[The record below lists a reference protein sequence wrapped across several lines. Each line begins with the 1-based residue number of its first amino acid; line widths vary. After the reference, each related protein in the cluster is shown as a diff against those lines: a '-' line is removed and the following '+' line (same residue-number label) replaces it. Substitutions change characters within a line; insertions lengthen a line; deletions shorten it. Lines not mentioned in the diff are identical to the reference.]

1 MTVDDS
7 TGSRFLNLIAYEM
20 CPDNFRTKYE
30 VTSYISF
37 LESLIDYPDDV
48 KELRS
53 AHILHN
59 LLGCDKEVAQLF
71 NEIGTDLV
79 PNTEVYNEVILQVQS
94 HYKSNGGLPWL
105 KSFTST
111 LVVLGL
117 WWRFWRRQWRSV
129 CQAFRLGT
137 QSTLPDLRLD

>member
-7 TGSRFLNLIAYEM
+7 IGSRFLNLIAYEM

-94 HYKSNGGLPWL
+94 HYKSKWRTSMAEVFHEHFSSPWTMVAFL
-105 KSFTST
+105 AAA
-111 LVVLGL
+111 VALGMSGIQT
-117 WWRFWRRQWRSV
+117 WYTVYS
-129 CQAFRLGT
+129 
-137 QSTLPDLRLD
+137 P